1 MLTTTVDLSQE
12 QAINLHESNKSRR
25 THQIV
30 TASVRSFKK
39 KTWFFFSFYFPSFYF
54 SWSFSLKP
62 QLSCPVQLLLCFW
75 EGPCGFHGSLTCWAS
90 LILLKREKGS
100 KCYCML
106 HYFSFSHLSCV
117 FSYIC
122 MLLIF
127 FFFET
132 VLKAFNF
139 SSFQS
144 SAELNIVQ
152 TFILTDPEEKGQ
164 NHL

>member
-1 MLTTTVDLSQE
+1 MKAKKAEGLIKLS
-12 QAINLHESNKSRR
+12 LHLYG
-25 THQIV
+25 
-30 TASVRSFKK
+30 ALKK
-39 KTWFFFSFYFPSFYF
+39 ALLFFPFSFLSFYF
-54 SWSFSLKP
+54 SWRFSLKP
-62 QLSCPVQLLLCFW
+62 QLSCTVQLLLCFW
-75 EGPCGFHGSLTCWAS
+75 EGPCGFQGSLSCWAS

-117 FSYIC
+117 FSYMC
-122 MLLIF
+122 MLLI

-164 NHL
+164 SHL